1 MTEFRETAWHDGI
14 EEIISDTLRFKARL
28 AIGED
33 AYTSI
38 RIKKKAVE
46 LFHGAAAAGTF
57 VIGAKS
63 ATVASTFF
71 APTGVLAFFGIG
83 TAATPVGWLIA
94 AGILGGGGLI
104 GVSRYIKKSSGSR
117 VTSIP
122 DFINTPIDLLAL
134 SLFELIA
141 PLVIKVAATDGE
153 IDPAER
159 EAISSHFIEDWGF
172 DPRFVQK
179 GMAEAERRLP
189 EFSVEA
195 LAQALAEFK
204 KCNKDCNYE
213 EMSRELIKF
222 LREITAADGRIDKRE
237 EAAIEEIQAVFK
249 DVARFKLNALRR
261 KTPRHATST
270 PNLGSDSA

>member
-1 MTEFRETAWHDGI
+1 MSEYRETAWHDGI

-38 RIKKKAVE
+38 RIKKKASE
-46 LFHGAAAAGTF
+46 ILQGAAAAGTF

-94 AGILGGGGLI
+94 AGILGGGGWV
-104 GVSRYIKKSSGSR
+104 GVSRYIRRSFSSR

-134 SLFELIA
+134 SLFDLIA
-141 PLVIKVAATDGE
+141 PLALKVAATDGD

-159 EAISSHFIEDWGF
+159 EAISSHFIKDWGF
-172 DPRFVQK
+172 DPTFVQK
-179 GMAEAERRLP
+179 GMAERERRLP
-189 EFSVEA
+189 KFSVEA
-195 LAQALAEFK
+195 LARTLAEFK

-213 EMSRELIKF
+213 EMSRTLLSF
-222 LREITAADGRIDKRE
+222 LREIAAADARIDKRE
-237 EAAIEEIQAVFK
+237 EAAIDEIQAVFK
-249 DVARFKLNALRR
+249 DVARFKFNALRK
-261 KTPRHATST
+261 KTPGDATST

>member
-1 MTEFRETAWHDGI
+1 MSEYRETAWHDGI

-38 RIKKKAVE
+38 RIKKKASE
-46 LFHGAAAAGTF
+46 ILQGAAAAGTF

-94 AGILGGGGLI
+94 AGILGGGGWV
-104 GVSRYIKKSSGSR
+104 GVSRYIRRSSSSR

-134 SLFELIA
+134 SLFDLIA
-141 PLVIKVAATDGE
+141 PLALKVAATDGD

-159 EAISSHFIEDWGF
+159 EAISSHFIKDWGF
-172 DPRFVQK
+172 DPAFVKK
-179 GMAEAERRLP
+179 GMAETERRMS
-189 EFSVEA
+189 EFSVET
-195 LAQALAEFK
+195 LAQTLAEFK
-204 KCNKDCNYE
+204 KFNKDCNYE
-213 EMSRELIKF
+213 EMSRELVSF
-222 LREITAADGRIDKRE
+222 LREVTAADGRIDHRE
-237 EAAIEEIQAVFK
+237 EEAIQNIQKVFK
-249 DVARFKLNALRR
+249 DVARFKFHDPRR
-261 KTPRHATST
+261 QPAGDAISISKS
-270 PNLGSDSA
+270 